1 MKWKD
6 NGKEICRQKCV
17 AYRTRVY
24 AAGGAGTGTANERT
38 E

>member
-6 NGKEICRQKCV
+6 NGKEMT
-17 AYRTRVY
+17 YRSRVY

>member
-6 NGKEICRQKCV
+6 NGKEMSRLNRSV
-17 AYRTRVY
+17 SHPRVY